1 MDVERYLNMP
11 YRVTLCPLP
20 PDEGGGWFAE
30 IPDLPG
36 CGSDGETQE
45 EALENL
51 RDAQREWILAAI
63 EMGRPIPEPTPYKD
77 TFSGRLLLRM
87 PKSLHRDL
95 TRAAEI
101 EGTSVNQL
109 AVYLLTK
116 GLEGNQQRA
125 EGGMEVAVFRTL
137 IDQQWS
143 INSGWGHS
151 GWNILWADDLYQQGL
166 TSLKR

>member
-1 MDVERYLNMP
+1 MERYLNMP
-11 YRVTLCPLP
+11 YRVTLYPLA

-77 TFSGRLLLRM
+77 SFSGRLLLRM

-95 TRAAEI
+95 TRAAEK
-101 EGTSVNQL
+101 EGVSVNQL

-116 GLEGNQQRA
+116 GLEGSHERV
-125 EGGMEVAVFRTL
+125 ERGMEDLFRTL
-137 IDQQWS
+137 IDQPWT
-143 INSGWGHS
+143 NSVWVHS
-151 GWNILWADDLYQQGL
+151 RWDIWADDLYQQGL
-166 TSLKR
+166 TFVNR